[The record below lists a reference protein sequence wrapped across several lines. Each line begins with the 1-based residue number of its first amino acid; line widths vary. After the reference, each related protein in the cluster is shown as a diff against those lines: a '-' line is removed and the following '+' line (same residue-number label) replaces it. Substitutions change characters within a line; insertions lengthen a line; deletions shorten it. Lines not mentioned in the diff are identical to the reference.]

1 VTQINDEEIQRLANR
16 MAMLVS
22 DDGEAD
28 NAGRAVGALARR
40 LGLTGGQL
48 KAIFMAG
55 AESAGVRA
63 RELER
68 MRKERDALRASVDDL
83 TIRERRLEEECLTL
97 RDEADALRAALRGQ
111 TVARRRGIVVG
122 GALVVLLAGVL
133 TLGMMAP
140 WNQAGGLIPF
150 HHTVEQAPTH
160 ALIRDRPVALRPEP
174 DLDVQPLGT
183 LAVGTQ
189 LSVRRL
195 LWHGLMQW
203 AEVETGGTVG
213 YVPSTDVQLY

>member
-1 VTQINDEEIQRLANR
+1 VTQFSDEEIQRLANR

-55 AESAGVRA
+55 AESAGARA

-68 MRKERDALRASVDDL
+68 VRKERDALRATIDDL

-97 RDEADALRAALRGQ
+97 RDEADALRVALQRQ
-111 TVARRRGIVVG
+111 TTSRRRGLLVG
-122 GALVVLLAGVL
+122 GLLVVMMAGVL
-133 TLGMMAP
+133 ALGIVAP
-140 WNQAGGLIPF
+140 WNQSGGLIPF
-150 HHTVEQAPTH
+150 HRTVESEPRQA
-160 ALIRDRPVALRPEP
+160 LVRDRPVALRAEP
-174 DLDVQPLGT
+174 DLDAQPVGT
-183 LAVGTQ
+183 LSVGSR
-189 LSVRRL
+189 LKVRRL

-203 AEVETGGTVG
+203 AEVEADGTVG
-213 YVPSTDVQLY
+213 FVPSTDVQLY